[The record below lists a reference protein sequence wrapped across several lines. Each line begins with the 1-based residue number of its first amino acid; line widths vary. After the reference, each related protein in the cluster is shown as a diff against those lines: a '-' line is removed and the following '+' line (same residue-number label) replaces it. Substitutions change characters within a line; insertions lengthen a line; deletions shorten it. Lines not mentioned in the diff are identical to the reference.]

1 MRDESDNRPDVKIA
15 RLAATEWPV
24 LSLDELRRCGLSEDM
39 VSRRVRRGQLH
50 WLHQGVYAVGHA
62 NVALAGRFLAAVKA
76 CGRGAVLSHFSAAA
90 LWGMVDWDERHVD
103 VTVNDTT
110 PRVHAGI
117 RIHRTWYLDA
127 TDVRRRRGIPVT
139 SPGRTALDL
148 CSQLPDRG
156 ARRAVRKALS
166 QGFLTV
172 RQLVEVL
179 DRQSRRPGASPPSS
193 DLLGGSRPDAY

>member
-1 MRDESDNRPDVKIA
+1 
-15 RLAATEWPV
+15 
-24 LSLDELRRCGLSEDM
+24 
-39 VSRRVRRGQLH
+39 
-50 WLHQGVYAVGHA
+50 
-62 NVALAGRFLAAVKA
+62 
-76 CGRGAVLSHFSAAA
+76 
-90 LWGMVDWDERHVD
+90 MVDWDERHVD